1 MRRGAIGGVKKGCVS
16 HAAPETEYNPDYH
29 PARIFELWGGGLCN
43 IPRLCIEL
51 GIKESTLAVWIKQ
64 YPEFEEQYYL
74 GRVHGK
80 AAWLEYGEDN
90 LTNKSFQFKTYEQLL
105 GHSFP
110 ELKERRPV
118 SLKNLR
124 KAKTLE
130 QKIQVMAELME
141 EGHHSPE
148 EITLLCNAVSK
159 LAEMGTYQQIYDQV
173 AAVEEK
179 NKILLSNKG
188 AVIEGDVYDVK
199 KIDWVIDE
207 VKKNDSS

>member
-1 MRRGAIGGVKKGCVS
+1 MGGLKRGGIS
-16 HAAPETEYNPDYH
+16 HVAPETAYEPNYH
-29 PARIFELWGGGLCN
+29 PARIFQLWREGLCN
-43 IPRLCIEL
+43 IPAICADL
-51 GIKESTLAVWIKQ
+51 GIKELTLAFWIKT

-80 AAWLEYGEDN
+80 AKWLNHGKDN
-90 LTNKSFQFKTYEQLL
+90 LCNKSFQFKTYEQLL

-118 SLKNLR
+118 SIKNLR

-130 QKIQVMAELME
+130 QKIQVMAELIE

-148 EITLLCNAVSK
+148 EITLLCAAVSK

-173 AAVEEK
+173 TAVEEK
-179 NKILLSNKG
+179 NKVLLSNRG
-188 AVIEGDVYDVK
+188 AVIEGDVYKEPELPSPVNSENK
-199 KIDWVIDE
+199 NGDE
-207 VKKNDSS
+207 I